1 MWDNK
6 FVISNLSKDS
16 KMSVSALGNE
26 LKDSHLFKLY
36 SSKKKSKHLDYNLKK
51 TLPVIKTLEGY
62 AYIPHLN
69 IYNNLILKNNVRVR
83 SVDFCEFKD

>member
-26 LKDSHLFKLY
+26 LKDSKYLNY
-36 SSKKKSKHLDYNLKK
+36 IVQKKKSRHLDYNLKK
-51 TLPVIKTLEGY
+51 HFLSLK
-62 AYIPHLN
+62 HLKVMH
-69 IYNNLILKNNVRVR
+69 IYPI
-83 SVDFCEFKD
+83 